1 MAKDYSNE
9 KLLQT
14 AETLFETLKTR
25 EEIANELAEYTY
37 DTQKIAEGKALYDKA
52 KAQQEA
58 NRKETKEETQAYQLF
73 EKSFKNLVET
83 YKAHRKRAK
92 IIFKDDDAILKILVL
107 KGTMATRILSLLED
121 IEIFYTELD
130 KDQAFKTAVQKLK
143 ITQENITIQLTQL
156 AETKQFYAKYQTE
169 KGESQQAT
177 KDKDKAFTDLEK
189 WVREFYTIAKIALE
203 DKPQLLESLG
213 KKVKRT

>member
-25 EEIANELAEYTY
+25 EEIANELAEFTY
-37 DTQKIAEGKALYDKA
+37 DSAKIAEGKALYDQA

-58 NRKETKEETQAYQLF
+58 NRKETKEAIQAYEVF
-73 EKSFKNLVET
+73 EKKFEALVQT
-83 YKAHRKRAK
+83 YKAHRKRVK
-92 IIFKDDDAILKILVL
+92 IIFKDEPATLKILAVS
-107 KGTMATRILSLLED
+107 GTMATRILSLLEE
-121 IEIFYTELD
+121 IEILYTELD
-130 KDQAFKTAVQKLK
+130 KDQTYKTAVQKLK
-143 ITQENITIQLTQL
+143 ITQENITAQLTQL
-156 AETKQFYAKYQTE
+156 AEVKTAYAHYNTE

-177 KDKDKAFTDLEK
+177 KDKDKAFSDLEK
-189 WVREFYTIAKIALE
+189 WVREFYAIAKIALE

-213 KKVKRT
+213 KRVRG